1 MHNARNCTTVLH
13 GIAGLIISR
22 QCRTDELFTV
32 LHKCWNQQEIVMN
45 TDNPVD
51 VIAEASIKAQELNAK
66 RNRLIRALD
75 EVLGYK
81 EVTLTEKTY
90 DKEK

>member
-1 MHNARNCTTVLH
+1 
-13 GIAGLIISR
+13 
-22 QCRTDELFTV
+22 
-32 LHKCWNQQEIVMN
+32 MN